1 MNQIESIERLK
12 IPFKLCGAGGSG
24 FLYLFMDNKSKENFF
39 SQNKNY
45 KKNLIKIEPSAQ
57 GTSIIFPNV

>member
-1 MNQIESIERLK
+1 MNQIESIERLN

-39 SQNKNY
+39 PK
-45 KKNLIKIEPSAQ
+45 IKTIRK
-57 GTSIIFPNV
+57 T